1 MIPHTENGLRRI
13 KKIPPVPIVTVVSG
27 VDVAIRVLLVD
38 DDRVVRAMVSSVL
51 ALSGFQVT
59 SAANVAEALSL
70 ICSDTFDVLLSD
82 LHMPGAGDGLTV
94 VSAMRHANPRAVTL
108 LLSAFPQMAAAS
120 QAIVLQADEILTK
133 PMDMGALVQ
142 VIRQRVAAGPV
153 RSREILGVDEIL
165 ARHVESTLRLWI
177 DHVAAEEQ
185 LSGVSM
191 SAEQRAA
198 HLPQLFRELLSR
210 LRSSPCIGGK
220 QKYSASAAM
229 YGVRRRQQGYS
240 AAMLVE
246 ESRLLQLSVFEML
259 QTNLANIDV
268 RSLLMSVMV
277 IADEIDGQLSQ
288 AMTSFLEDATQAVFP
303 TDSAVTPETTH
314 KVWA

>member
-1 MIPHTENGLRRI
+1 M
-13 KKIPPVPIVTVVSG
+13 
-27 VDVAIRVLLVD
+27 AIRVLLVD
-38 DDRVVRAMVSSVL
+38 DDSVVRAMVSSVL

-59 SAANVAEALSL
+59 SAGNVAEALSL

-94 VSAMRHANPRAVTL
+94 VSAMRHANPMAVTL

-153 RSREILGVDEIL
+153 RSRELLAVEQIL
-165 ARHVESTLRLWI
+165 ARNVESTLRLWI
-177 DHVAAEEQ
+177 EYVSAEEQ

-191 SAEQRAA
+191 SAEQRSA

-210 LRSSPCIGGK
+210 LRCSPGIGGK

-246 ESRLLQLSVFEML
+246 ESRLLQLSVFEIL

-288 AMTSFLEDATQAVFP
+288 AMTSFLEDVTQAVFP
-303 TDSAVTPETTH
+303 TDSSVTPATTL